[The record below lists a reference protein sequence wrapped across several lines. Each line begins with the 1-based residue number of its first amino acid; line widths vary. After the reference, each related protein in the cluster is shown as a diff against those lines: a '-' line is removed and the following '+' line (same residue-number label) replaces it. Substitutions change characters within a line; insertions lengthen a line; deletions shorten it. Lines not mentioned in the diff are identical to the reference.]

1 MDCIV
6 HGAAKSRIQL
16 SNFHFSFSKQ
26 KVQSSSC
33 SRPLSPLSHQ
43 TLWILTLK
51 NLSKPPLL
59 FIFMINSPHQKI
71 FLACVTAVDPLTIS
85 LTSLQFKLYT
95 TARIK
100 KNKESCPARPR
111 STAWDCSKTSPG
123 PQHLSS
129 LSKTCT
135 APPLIPCTLSTLTC
149 SVSKTGPL
157 HTLVLHFAHTGT
169 EFCTRVTHPKISSLW
184 V

>member
-6 HGAAKSRIQL
+6 HGAAKSRTQL
-16 SNFHFSFSKQ
+16 SNFHFHFSKQ

-85 LTSLQFKLYT
+85 LTSLQFKLHT
-95 TARIK
+95 TARRIK
-100 KNKESCPARPR
+100 KNNPALP
-111 STAWDCSKTSPG
+111 DP
-123 PQHLSS
+123 
-129 LSKTCT
+129 
-135 APPLIPCTLSTLTC
+135 APLLGTVLKLAQALSTFPVFPRLALLH
-149 SVSKTGPL
+149 PL
-157 HTLVLHFAHTGT
+157 LHAPCPH
-169 EFCTRVTHPKISSLW
+169 
-184 V
+184 